1 MTKTIN
7 FQLLLA
13 SLFFCATNFANA
25 FITGPSCISRHRIL
39 TNDPFETR
47 QLTRPSSVA
56 VAKAAASRYENGGD
70 ELSSK
75 SSSDDKNSISNTM
88 LQSRRKFV
96 NAGLLSTIASLT
108 FTLEGA
114 NAQDEVTEVAV
125 DEADPLINVYFGCG
139 CFWHVQHEF
148 VMAEKKIL
156 GRSDEQITARAGYA
170 GGLAGAKDGK
180 VCYHNAVNVA
190 DYGKLG
196 HAEVVGL
203 TIPKSKFYDFAVEY
217 FKLFNANGDR
227 PDQGGDR
234 GSEYRSLVGIPGGAR
249 GEYAKILVDA
259 SIATGDKL
267 DFGIG
272 KGDDKDVRKTSFVM
286 DNTGEKGFPF
296 YVAEQ
301 YHQFHDG
308 FNLNEN
314 YPNSYNKL
322 AAAFAKGGED
332 FGSCPNGMVGLGIGG
347 L

>member
-1 MTKTIN
+1 MVKSIGC
-7 FQLLLA
+7 QLLLS
-13 SLFFCATNFANA
+13 SLFFFADA
-25 FITGPSCISRHRIL
+25 FTTITGPSCL
-39 TNDPFETR
+39 K
-47 QLTRPSSVA
+47 QLPRSLSLSA
-56 VAKAAASRYENGGD
+56 RDENGAD
-70 ELSSK
+70 VESST
-75 SSSDDKNSISNTM
+75 DDKNSNPSSSSNAM
-88 LQSRRKFV
+88 LQSRRKFAHV
-96 NAGLLSTIASLT
+96 GLLSTLASLT
-108 FTLEGA
+108 FALDGAHANA
-114 NAQDEVTEVAV
+114 NAQDEIVAAVAV
-125 DEADPLINVYFGCG
+125 VDEDPLIDVYFGCG

-148 VMAEKKIL
+148 VMAEQKIL
-156 GRSDEQITARAGYA
+156 GRSDDQITARAGYA

-180 VCYHNAVNVA
+180 VCYHNAGNVA

-217 FKLFNANGDR
+217 FQLFDASGNR
-227 PDQGGDR
+227 PDQAGDR
-234 GSEYRSLVGIPGGAR
+234 GTEYRSLVGIPGGAR

-314 YPNSYNKL
+314 YPGSYNKL

>member
-1 MTKTIN
+1 MAKSIGL
-7 FQLLLA
+7 QILLS
-13 SLFFCATNFANA
+13 SLFFSAANFANA
-25 FITGPSCISRHRIL
+25 FTSTTGPSHRRIA
-39 TNDPFETR
+39 TNDCFGKK
-47 QLTRPSSVA
+47 QLSSPVSL
-56 VAKAAASRYENGGD
+56 AAHDENGAD
-70 ELSSK
+70 VE
-75 SSSDDKNSISNTM
+75 SSSDEKNSSSNAM
-88 LQSRRKFV
+88 LQSRRKFANV
-96 NAGLLSTIASLT
+96 GFLTTIASMT
-108 FTLEGA
+108 FALDGA
-114 NAQDEVTEVAV
+114 NAQDEIEAAV
-125 DEADPLINVYFGCG
+125 SVVGEDPLIDVYFGCG

-156 GRSDEQITARAGYA
+156 GRSDDQITARTGYA
-170 GGLAGAKDGK
+170 GGIAGSKDGK
-180 VCYHNAVNVA
+180 VCYHNAGNVA

-203 TIPKSKFYDFAVEY
+203 TIPKSKFYDFSVEY
-217 FKLFNANGDR
+217 FKLFDANGNR

-234 GSEYRSLVGIPGGAR
+234 GTEYRSLVGIPGGAR

-286 DNTGEKGFPF
+286 DNTGAKGFPF

-314 YPNSYNKL
+314 YPGSYNKL

-332 FGSCPNGMVGLGIGG
+332 FGTCPNGMVGLGIGG

>member
-1 MTKTIN
+1 MVKSIGL
-7 FQLLLA
+7 QLLLS
-13 SLFFCATNFANA
+13 SLFFSAANVVNA
-25 FITGPSCISRHRIL
+25 FTASGPSFLSHRC
-39 TNDPFETR
+39 NDFFGEK
-47 QLTRPSSVA
+47 QLSTPLSMTA
-56 VAKAAASRYENGGD
+56 QYENGANV
-70 ELSSK
+70 E
-75 SSSDDKNSISNTM
+75 SSSDEKNLRFDSM
-88 LQSRRKFV
+88 LQSRRRFANV
-96 NAGLLSTIASLT
+96 GLLSTFASLT
-108 FTLEGA
+108 FGLDAA
-114 NAQDEVTEVAV
+114 NAQDEIEAAV
-125 DEADPLINVYFGCG
+125 SVVGEDPLIDVYFGCG

-322 AAAFAKGGED
+322 ASAFAKGGED